1 MLRDDISWWARHP
14 EVECSRV
21 QSVWVAS
28 TSGWSVE
35 GGRTTRQAKDH
46 ACHPCPGGGAESDSD
61 GFFRALARRKAM
73 TTSHWLGRPR
83 QAFEFGNGTIILVI
97 GPLDLCQGKHLWNI
111 TIFKFEV
118 VLVHH
123 LKHYWNAYAN
133 IFYEPYIL
141 TFKSSGNIRNID
153 SCFLNCSHR
162 SI

>member
-1 MLRDDISWWARHP
+1 MLRDDISWWARHSV
-14 EVECSRV
+14 VECSRV

-35 GGRTTRQAKDH
+35 GGGHHEAGQGPRLPPLEEEQSQTQI
-46 ACHPCPGGGAESDSD
+46 
-61 GFFRALARRKAM
+61 GF
-73 TTSHWLGRPR
+73 LGTWPRGRPWPRRPR